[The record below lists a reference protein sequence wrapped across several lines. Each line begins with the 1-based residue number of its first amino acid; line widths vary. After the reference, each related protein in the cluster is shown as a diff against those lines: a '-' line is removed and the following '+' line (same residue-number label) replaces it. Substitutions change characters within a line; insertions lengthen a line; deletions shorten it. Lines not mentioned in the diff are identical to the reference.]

1 MSQCDRLVIQRSQ
14 SRNRTVGEG
23 SWGRRAVPTV
33 ATVTPLM
40 DVRQVIRGHRVA
52 TVAMA
57 VASTLG
63 GLAEAAFLV
72 LAARLAL
79 AVSKGERA
87 ITLLGGRHVSNGTA
101 VLVALALVLM
111 RFALAALANH
121 WSADMAVEITADLR
135 RDLAT
140 AFFGASW
147 SKQHGDRIG
156 RLQEL
161 MTNYTVG
168 GANLVIG
175 FSAALTA
182 AFGLAAMLALAI
194 AVNPV
199 GALVVIAAV
208 AVLGVALRP
217 VRARVEQRSKE
228 TSTSGMAFATGLGEV
243 ANLGLELQVFGVQ
256 DEIGRRVDD
265 LIAAGRSS
273 NRRLVVLRGLVPHLY
288 TALAFLAL
296 VAALALASG
305 SSASSVGSLGAV
317 MLVMLRSLSYG
328 QQFQVSAAIIRTT
341 MPYLAEL
348 DGEIRSYRAAAVVD
362 GTEPVG
368 VLGELELR
376 DVGFEYVPGQ
386 PVLQGVSVAFRRG
399 EVVGIVGPSGSGKS
413 TLVQLLLG
421 LRQPTSGEVLAAG
434 RPVASFTR
442 REWVRSVTFVPQ
454 TPRLVRGTLADNI
467 RFFRAGVTD
476 AEVEQAARLAHV
488 HDDIAAMPEGYQ
500 REAGEAGGNLSGGQQ
515 QRICIARALVEQ
527 PQLLVLDEPTSALDG
542 RSEALIRQTL
552 KELSG
557 TMTVVIIAH
566 RASTLEVCDRILV
579 IQHGRVVAFDTPER
593 LQADSPEYREITQTT
608 LQS

>member
-1 MSQCDRLVIQRSQ
+1 
-14 SRNRTVGEG
+14 
-23 SWGRRAVPTV
+23 
-33 ATVTPLM
+33 M

-52 TVAMA
+52 TIAMA
-57 VASTLG
+57 VASTIG

-79 AVSKGERA
+79 AVSKGETVVA
-87 ITLLGGRHVSNGTA
+87 LLGGHRVANGTGVA
-101 VLVALALVLM
+101 VALCLVAV
-111 RFALAALANH
+111 RFALAALANQ
-121 WSADMAVEITADLR
+121 WSADMAVVITADLR

-147 SKQHGDRIG
+147 SKQHGDRVG

-175 FSAALTA
+175 FSSALTA

-199 GALVVIAAV
+199 GALAVIAAV
-208 AVLGVALRP
+208 AVLGLALRP

-228 TSTSGMAFATGLGEV
+228 TSSSGMAFATGLGEV

-256 DEIGRRVDD
+256 DEIGGRVDE
-265 LIAAGRSS
+265 LIDAGRVS

-296 VAALALASG
+296 VVALALASG
-305 SSASSVGSLGAV
+305 SSASRVGSLGAV

-328 QQFQVSAAIIRTT
+328 QQFQVSAAVIRTT
-341 MPYLAEL
+341 MPYLDEL
-348 DGEIRSYRAAAVVD
+348 DGEIRDYRGAAVVD

-368 VLGELELR
+368 QLGELELR
-376 DVGFEYVPGQ
+376 NVSFEYVEAQ
-386 PVLQGVSVAFRRG
+386 PVLIDVSVVFRPG

-421 LRQPTSGEVLAAG
+421 LRQPSRGQVLAGG

-442 REWVRSVTFVPQ
+442 REWVRTVTFVPQ

-467 RFFRAGVTD
+467 RFFRPGVTTD
-476 AEVEQAARLAHV
+476 EVEQAARLARV
-488 HDDIAAMPEGYQ
+488 HDDIAAMPEGYA

-515 QRICIARALVEQ
+515 QRICIARALVER

-552 KELSG
+552 KELAG
-557 TMTVVIIAH
+557 TMTIVIIAH
-566 RASTLEVCDRILV
+566 RTSTLDVCDRILV
-579 IQHGRVVAFDTPER
+579 LQHGRVVAFDTPER
-593 LQADSPEYREITQTT
+593 LQADSPAYREITQTT
-608 LQS
+608 LRS